1 MNQAPAVDPVFDV
14 SYPNSP
20 ATDAA
25 TLQGMVGLGPV
36 VVSQS
41 HFLVE
46 ALGLSAPFAEINKLL
61 IDFIS
66 LYCRDGNDHVKA
78 NSFHFILRAAHF
90 GKWLKLCAVSGGLK
104 SGVRP
109 GGSVAALKIKIV
121 SSGSTGLNVAGE
133 VGDDRAHVIV
143 GALLPVVDG
152 AGGCALHVRAI
163 DRVGRA
169 ERGEMCAGDRWLER
183 WL

>member
-1 MNQAPAVDPVFDV
+1 MNPAPAVDPVFDV

-46 ALGLSAPFAEINKLL
+46 ALGLSAPFAEINQLL

-90 GKWLKLCAVSGGLK
+90 GKWLKLCVNQCEPIHNS
-104 SGVRP
+104 
-109 GGSVAALKIKIV
+109 
-121 SSGSTGLNVAGE
+121 
-133 VGDDRAHVIV
+133 
-143 GALLPVVDG
+143 
-152 AGGCALHVRAI
+152 
-163 DRVGRA
+163 
-169 ERGEMCAGDRWLER
+169 
-183 WL
+183 